1 MINELNQYEI
11 GFFNILNMG
20 KKIWSDNMKTM
31 AFILMII
38 FFPINLVL
46 SIVNQFRIDSM
57 ANVNMDILFQNIS
70 TVGFDAIPK
79 NYVMYNFLYMVVQFF
94 FEPLG
99 IMAVAYVTWKCVKK
113 ESVNYKE
120 AVSISLEKGGMF
132 IISAFIYIMLIFV
145 GGILI
150 FPAIYIAIAGS
161 FYFYAIIIDNK
172 NPLYAI
178 SQSIRTVRGRWFRTF
193 AYLMI
198 IDGFKYVV
206 SLAVFYIL
214 DIFLGQH
221 IFMLNTIG
229 ATISSFFNIIFYCS
243 MSLIYINRK
252 LLLEK

>member
-20 KKIWSDNMKTM
+20 KKIWSDNIKTM

-38 FFPINLVL
+38 FFPVNLML
-46 SIVNQFRIDSM
+46 SIINQLMLNTVSDI
-57 ANVNMDILFQNIS
+57 NMDILFQNIS

-79 NYVMYNFLYMVVQFF
+79 NYVMYNFLYMIVQFF

>member
-20 KKIWSDNMKTM
+20 KKIWSDNIKTM

-38 FFPINLVL
+38 FFPVNLML
-46 SIVNQFRIDSM
+46 SIINQLMLNTVSDI
-57 ANVNMDILFQNIS
+57 NMDILFQNLG
-70 TVGFDAIPK
+70 TVGFDALPK
-79 NYVMYNFLYMVVQFF
+79 DYIIYNFLYIVVQVFF
-94 FEPLG
+94 QPLG

-120 AVSISLEKGGMF
+120 AVSFSLEKGGIF
-132 IISAFIYIMLIFV
+132 IISAFIYIFFIFV
-145 GGILI
+145 GGILV
-150 FPAIYIAIAGS
+150 FPAIYICIAGY

-172 NPLYAI
+172 NPLFAI
-178 SQSIRTVRGRWFRTF
+178 GHSMIIVKGRWFRTF

-206 SLAVFYIL
+206 SLAVFYVL

-229 ATISSFFNIIFYCS
+229 GTISSFFNIIFYCS
-243 MSLIYINRK
+243 ISLIYINRK
-252 LLLEK
+252 LLLER